1 MINKAENINEKDEN
15 DFVSGLVVF
24 VGNAAVALF
33 EAAQTS
39 SALKIFQWLDEQ
51 SKEATPALQTP
62 RLAYISELKGT
73 RQLNKVIVH
82 ERKNMRCNLTMTIQQ
97 DADFSMTDEV
107 FKVYKGLLTLS
118 AKIKDLFRMFLL
130 RVPEYLL
137 VDKAIKEW
145 EDDSRPDHLP
155 TPDEMSN
162 LCHIKTGEHFFTFHE
177 YHESFV
183 GPLDLVLASEVSWP
197 VAPPLAY

>member
-1 MINKAENINEKDEN
+1 LINKAKNINEKDEN

-62 RLAYISELKGT
+62 RLAYVSELKGT

-118 AKIKDLFRMFLL
+118 AKTK
-130 RVPEYLL
+130 ETS

>member
-1 MINKAENINEKDEN
+1 MINKAKNINEKDEN
-15 DFVSGLVVF
+15 DYVSGVVVF

-33 EAAQTS
+33 EAAQTA

-62 RLAYISELKGT
+62 RLAYVSELKGT

-118 AKIKDLFRMFLL
+118 AKIN
-130 RVPEYLL
+130 ETS

>member
-1 MINKAENINEKDEN
+1 MINKAKNINEKDEN
-15 DFVSGLVVF
+15 DYVSGLVVF

-51 SKEATPALQTP
+51 SKEATPALQMP
-62 RLAYISELKGT
+62 RLAYVSELKGT

-118 AKIKDLFRMFLL
+118 AKIK
-130 RVPEYLL
+130 ETS

>member
-1 MINKAENINEKDEN
+1 MINQAKNINEKDEN
-15 DFVSGLVVF
+15 DYVSGLVVF

-51 SKEATPALQTP
+51 SKEATPALQKH
-62 RLAYISELKGT
+62 RLAYVSELKGT

-118 AKIKDLFRMFLL
+118 AKIK
-130 RVPEYLL
+130 ETS

-155 TPDEMSN
+155 TPDELSN